1 MKHHAP
7 EHFKETARQL
17 TARRGDTFDYFVRHG
32 VLARSTR
39 EFAYRD
45 HRFQVRSFGPGWR
58 VFIYTPGSG
67 VLFKDVPRS
76 FKPDSRDAVIQ
87 QAKEIVDQRIR
98 ANRLALQCYQA
109 GREKR
114 PLQEHLYHSIGCPKK
129 HSDQR
134 PGGRALVLV
143 GLNCE

>member
-17 TARRGDTFDYFVRHG
+17 TARRGDAFDYFARHG

-39 EFAYRD
+39 EFSYRD
-45 HRFQVRSFGPGWR
+45 HLFQVRSFGPGWR
-58 VFIYTPGSG
+58 VFISTPGSG

-76 FKPDSRDAVIQ
+76 FKPDSIDAVIQ
-87 QAKEIVDQRIR
+87 EAKEIVDQRIR
-98 ANRLALQCYQA
+98 ANRLALQRYQA

-114 PLQEHLYHSIGCPKK
+114 PLQEHLYHSIGRSKK
-129 HSDQR
+129 HSDLGEHGNAKSQT
-134 PGGRALVLV
+134 A
-143 GLNCE
+143 

>member
-32 VLARSTR
+32 VLARSTQ

-76 FKPDSRDAVIQ
+76 LKPDSRDAVIQ
-87 QAKEIVDQRIR
+87 EAKEIVDQRIR
-98 ANRLALQCYQA
+98 ANRLALRCYQA
-109 GREKR
+109 RAEKSA
-114 PLQEHLYHSIGCPKK
+114 PLQERLYHAIGRPEK
-129 HSDQR
+129 HSDLGEHSNAKSQTT
-134 PGGRALVLV
+134 
-143 GLNCE
+143 